1 MQAAPMCFFTWKN
14 KSVIWKAY
22 ANIEL
27 NKSIIIYVNKTK
39 YKFTLKNYELNDK
52 YKNICPNKFTP

>member
-27 NKSIIIYVNKTK
+27 NKSIVIYVNKTK
-39 YKFTLKNYELNDK
+39 SLIITKKKTVKIRYLPDYV
-52 YKNICPNKFTP
+52 Y